1 MSIYHAWRNSLRLK
15 RLLGITPFEVSHGE
29 YDALYDRYIEA
40 LNESQQLRCRLEQEL
55 VWKDELA
62 ERVRMLEQAMMEDE
76 VDVWDDGDEIIIGTA
91 EEAYTVAQSLWNEE
105 AEAAFYA
112 DESNHCYVDE
122 DGIGPIIELP

>member
-76 VDVWDDGDEIIIGTA
+76 VDVWDDGDEITIGTA